1 MANSI
6 SLNQSVT
13 SVIDGVRTTLSS
25 NTTQQTT
32 SSNFIAGGQD
42 VVSTGATALSMGSL
56 TDVSILTV
64 LNDNTGLYTASVIQV
79 TGSAAIDCGA
89 ILLPGYQ
96 ATIPWSGSMPAIS
109 AKVVSGWPPGTAT
122 PAKGTVQW
130 LVQQS

>member
-6 SLNQSVT
+6 STNSTVT

-25 NTTQQTT
+25 NTSATTT
-32 SSNFIAGGQD
+32 SSNFIAGGQN
-42 VVSTGATALSMGSL
+42 VVSANATPLSVGTL
-56 TDVSILTV
+56 ADVAILTV
-64 LNDNTGLYTASVIQV
+64 LNDNSVFSASVISI
-79 TGSAAIDCGA
+79 TGSAAIDVGT

-109 AKVVSGWPPGTAT
+109 AKVVGGWPRGVAT
-122 PAKGTVQW
+122 PADGTVQW